1 MSTGRWFVSAGIVA
15 FTLLVLVVLGSTIS
29 LAGDDFPP
37 VSAEELKMTTV
48 AEAPGASAVIL
59 YRQVDRDD
67 SQAPTFENNYYRVK
81 ILTEEGRKY
90 ADIEIPFT
98 REAEEDVVQIKART
112 IQPDGSIKTFDGQV
126 FDKTLVK
133 AKGLKYRAKTFTLP
147 NVQPG
152 SIIEYSYRKYFGYTL
167 YNAHWIVSADLFTK
181 RAKFSMKPYDRD
193 PSLGIQWISQGLP
206 PGNPGPQRKG
216 NDVVRLE
223 AVNIPAF
230 HTEDYMPPED
240 ELKAHVD
247 FIYTS
252 NRFDSKESEK
262 FWKEVGKYDYDS
274 LENYQ
279 VKHKGLEQAV
289 AQIVSP
295 GDSPQDKL
303 QKIYAKVQKLRNTSF
318 EREKTEQENK
328 REKDK
333 TEANVIEVLQRGYG
347 SRRQLNQLFLCMA
360 WASGLEAYYV
370 EVPRR
375 DRNFFYP
382 KTMNAKALSQS
393 VVLVKLN
400 GTDVFF
406 DPGSLYTPF
415 GLLPWQVTG
424 MSGLKL
430 DRTGGTWVPIPLPAS
445 AESRIERT
453 ADLKLTDSGDL
464 EGKLS
469 IKYTGQEALVRRVEE
484 RDEDQTQRKKFI
496 EEQVKAYIPAG
507 AELDLTNQPDWTS
520 SNPPLVAEFNLKV
533 PGWVSVTG
541 HKAFVPVGLFGGSEK
556 HLFDHSERVHP
567 IYFEFP
573 FQKIDDLTIA
583 LPTGWKV
590 TSLPPQQ
597 NQASKV
603 IGYTM
608 KAESDG
614 TKIHLKR
621 TIDIGL
627 LMVGTDNYQLL
638 RSFFQAVR
646 TADEAQIVLQTD
658 TATAGK

>member
-1 MSTGRWFVSAGIVA
+1 MHVGRKFVVTELVA
-15 FTLLVLVVLGSTIS
+15 FALLVLALLCSTSS
-29 LAGDDFPP
+29 LAGDDFPQ
-37 VSAEELKMTTV
+37 VSAEEVKMTTF

-67 SQAPTFENNYYRVK
+67 SQVPTFENNYYRIK

-90 ADIEIPFT
+90 ADIEIPFIK
-98 REAEEDVVQIKART
+98 EAEKDVVQIKART
-112 IQPDGSIKTFDGQV
+112 VQPDGSIKTFDGQI

-152 SIIEYSYRKYFGYTL
+152 SIVEYSYRKYFGFTL

-206 PGNPGPQRKG
+206 AGNPGPQRKG
-216 NDVVRLE
+216 NDVIRLE
-223 AVNIPAF
+223 VVNIPAF
-230 HTEDYMPPED
+230 HAEDYMPPED
-240 ELKAHVD
+240 ELKAHVG

-252 NRFDSKESEK
+252 NRFDSKDSDK
-262 FWKEVGKYDYDS
+262 FWKEVGKYDYDY

-289 AQIVSP
+289 SQIVSP

-303 QKIYAKVQKLRNTSF
+303 QKTYARVQKLRNTSF
-318 EREKTEQENK
+318 EREKTEQEHK

-333 TEANVIEVLQRGYG
+333 TEANVIEVWQRGYG
-347 SRRQLNQLFLCMA
+347 SRKQLNLLFLSMA

-375 DRNFFYP
+375 DRSFFYA
-382 KTMNAKALSQS
+382 KAMNTRALSQS
-393 VVLVKLN
+393 VVVVKLN

-415 GLLPWQVTG
+415 GQLPWQVTG

-430 DRTGGTWVPIPLPAS
+430 DKTGGTWIQIPMPAS
-445 AESRIERT
+445 AESRVERT
-453 ADLKLTDSGDL
+453 ANLKLSESGDL

-484 RDEDQTQRKKFI
+484 RDEDQTQRKKFL
-496 EEQVKAYIPAG
+496 EEQAKGYIPAG
-507 AELDLTNQPDWTS
+507 TELDLTNQPDWTGS
-520 SNPPLVAEFNLKV
+520 DTPLVAEFNLKV

-556 HLFDHSERVHP
+556 HVFDHSERVHP

-573 FQKIDDLTIA
+573 FQKIDDLTIE
-583 LPTGWKV
+583 LPAGWRV
-590 TSLPPQQ
+590 TSLPPLQ

-608 KAESDG
+608 KAENDG
-614 TKIHLKR
+614 AKIHLKR
-621 TIDIGL
+621 TIDVGL

-638 RSFFQAVR
+638 RSFFQVVR
-646 TADEAQIVLQTD
+646 TSDEAQIVLQAD
-658 TATAGK
+658 TATASK